1 MINIGEGNLYN
12 IETQTKGDKDASKSG
27 LQGWKNEVRKQA
39 LEKLRSQN
47 LPNIDEIMQ
56 KIFGDTLD

>member
-12 IETQTKGDKDASKSG
+12 IETQTKGNKDASKSG
-27 LQGWKNEVRKQA
+27 LQSWKNEVRKQA
-39 LEKLRSQN
+39 LEKLRN
-47 LPNIDEIMQ
+47 KNIINIDEIMK

>member
-12 IETQTKGDKDASKSG
+12 IETQSNGDINASKAG
-27 LQGWKNEVRKQA
+27 LQSWKNEVRKQA
-39 LEKLRSQN
+39 LEKLKNKN
-47 LPNIDEIMQ
+47 LPNIDEIMK

>member
-1 MINIGEGNLYN
+1 MINISEGNLYN
-12 IETQTKGDKDASKSG
+12 METQIKGDINASKTG
-27 LQGWKNEVRKQA
+27 LQSWKNEVRKQA
-39 LEKLRSQN
+39 LEKLRNKN

>member
-1 MINIGEGNLYN
+1 MINISEGNLYN
-12 IETQTKGDKDASKSG
+12 METRTKGDINASKTG
-27 LQGWKNEVRKQA
+27 LQSWKNEVRKQA
-39 LEKLRSQN
+39 LEKLRNKN

>member
-27 LQGWKNEVRKQA
+27 LQSWKNEVRKQA
-39 LEKLRSQN
+39 LEKLRSKN
-47 LPNIDEIMQ
+47 ILNIDEIMK
-56 KIFGDTLD
+56 KIFWDTLD

>member
-1 MINIGEGNLYN
+1 MINIREGNLYN
-12 IETQTKGDKDASKSG
+12 IETQTKGDINASKTG
-27 LQGWKNEVRKQA
+27 LQSWKNEVRKQA
-39 LEKLRSQN
+39 LEKLISQN

>member
-1 MINIGEGNLYN
+1 MINISEGNLYN
-12 IETQTKGDKDASKSG
+12 METQIKGDINASKTG

-39 LEKLRSQN
+39 LEKLRNQN

>member
-12 IETQTKGDKDASKSG
+12 IETQTKGDINASKTG
-27 LQGWKNEVRKQA
+27 LQNWKNEVRKQT